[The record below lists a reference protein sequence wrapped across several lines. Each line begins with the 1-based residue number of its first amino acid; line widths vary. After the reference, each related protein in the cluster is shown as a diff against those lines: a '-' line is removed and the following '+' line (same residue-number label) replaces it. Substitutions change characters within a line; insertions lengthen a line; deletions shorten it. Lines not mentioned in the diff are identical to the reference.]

1 MIVRNDLI
9 EAERIEKPTLA
20 LLQPPHH
27 RPPPQRI
34 VSERRNHPPHK
45 PSTTF
50 CNKICHHR
58 TRAAQQRTAYSISS
72 SARSMIDD
80 GTATPIALAVLRL
93 TTNSV
98 RVGCPTGSDA
108 GDAPRR
114 TRST

>member
-50 CNKICHHR
+50 CNKI
-58 TRAAQQRTAYSISS
+58 
-72 SARSMIDD
+72 
-80 GTATPIALAVLRL
+80 GTKPTPPHVCTDVCFRRQERKSYAPAELWTLRIP
-93 TTNSV
+93 TNGLPVCFNS
-98 RVGCPTGSDA
+98 RRR
-108 GDAPRR
+108 PRP
-114 TRST
+114 

>member
-50 CNKICHHR
+50 CNKIGTSR
-58 TRAAQQRTAYSISS
+58 TSRDVRLGSANWAKADIDKIAVTNRDFMSTRPSVMGLVMSS
-72 SARSMIDD
+72 F
-80 GTATPIALAVLRL
+80 
-93 TTNSV
+93 
-98 RVGCPTGSDA
+98 
-108 GDAPRR
+108 
-114 TRST
+114 